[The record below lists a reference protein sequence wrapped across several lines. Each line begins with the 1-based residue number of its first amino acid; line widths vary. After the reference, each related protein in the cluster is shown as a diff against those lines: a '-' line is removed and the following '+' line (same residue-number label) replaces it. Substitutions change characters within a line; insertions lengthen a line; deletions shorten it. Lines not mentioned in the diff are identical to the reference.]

1 MEEEEATQK
10 MTSSYKGDSVIFF
23 EGDMGNEMYIIKSG
37 EVEIIRE
44 MGDGEIVLAKLGE
57 NEFFGE
63 MALFGDPKR
72 SATVR
77 AVADSELLVVNKN
90 MLETQ
95 FKKVP
100 DWLVTMIKTIA
111 QRILT
116 TTRGLKINFPVN
128 IEYSILKSLIL
139 LLSEYGTHEKKGI
152 SVNLALVRQEIC
164 NIVGISTDEVDD
176 WLKKFDF
183 ANLIEVIGSQN
194 RIVIVDEERLQ
205 KFLSYLLL
213 ISPKRESAEEIID
226 KNTMI
231 SFDRLHKLIAL
242 KT

>member
-1 MEEEEATQK
+1 MPNLEKTNFLVRWHFF
-10 MTSSYKGDSVIFF
+10 GDS
-23 EGDMGNEMYIIKSG
+23 
-37 EVEIIRE
+37 
-44 MGDGEIVLAKLGE
+44 
-57 NEFFGE
+57 
-63 MALFGDPKR
+63 KR

-116 TTRGLKINFPVN
+116 TTRGVKTNFPVN